1 MSALNSS
8 ALNIPTIDLT
18 EGPPIPQLGLGVFLV
33 DPGETERNVSEAL
46 EVGYR
51 HIDTAA
57 IYGNEAEV
65 GAAIAKSGIP
75 RDELYITTKLWNNR
89 QGDVR
94 AAAEESLEKLGLERV
109 DLYLVHWPVPEQDT
123 FVQAWE
129 QMIEVRDAGL
139 SRAIGVSNHEIEHL
153 ERIIEAT
160 DEVPAA
166 NQIELHPEHQRR
178 ELVAYCRENGIAIEA
193 WGPLAQGKSDLL
205 GLPVITGAAAAHGK
219 TPAQVVLRWHIEN
232 GTIVF
237 PKTSRRERMIENA
250 GLFDFALR
258 PEEHAAIT
266 ALESGH
272 NYGPDPRSFNVR

>member
-1 MSALNSS
+1 MAS
-8 ALNIPTIDLT
+8 LNIPNLT
-18 EGPPIPQLGLGVFLV
+18 LSDGNQIPQLGLGVFLV

-65 GAAIAKSGIP
+65 GAAIAKSGIA
-75 RDELYITTKLWNNR
+75 RDELFITTKLWNDR

-94 AAAEESLEKLGLERV
+94 AAAEESLDKLGLDHV

-129 QMIEVRDAGL
+129 QMIEVRAAGL
-139 SRAIGVSNHEIEHL
+139 SRSIGVSNHEVEHL
-153 ERIIEAT
+153 ERLIEAT
-160 DEVPAA
+160 GVVPVA
-166 NQIELHPEHQRR
+166 NQVELHPEHQRP
-178 ELVAYCRENGIAIEA
+178 ELTAFCRAHGIAVEA

-205 GLPVITGAAAAHGK
+205 ELPVVTAAAAAHDK
-219 TPAQVVLRWHIEN
+219 SAAQVVLRWHIEN

-250 GLFDFALR
+250 GLFDFALS
-258 PEEHAAIT
+258 EAEHAAIT
-266 ALESGH
+266 ALEAGR

>member
-1 MSALNSS
+1 MS
-8 ALNIPTIDLT
+8 ALNIPNLT
-18 EGPPIPQLGLGVFLV
+18 LADGTEIPQLGLGVFLV

-46 EVGYR
+46 ETGYR

-75 RDELYITTKLWNNR
+75 RDELYVTTKLWNSR

-94 AAAEESLEKLGLERV
+94 AAAEESLEKLGLEQV

-129 QMIEVRDAGL
+129 HMIEVQAAGL
-139 SRAIGVSNHEIEHL
+139 TRSIGVSNHEIEHL
-153 ERIIEAT
+153 ERIIAAT
-160 DEVPAA
+160 GVVPVA
-166 NQIELHPEHQRR
+166 NQVELHPEHQRR
-178 ELVAYCRENGIAIEA
+178 DLVAFCRKNGIAIEA

-205 GLPVITGAAAAHGK
+205 GLAAITEAAAAHEK
-219 TPAQVVLRWHIEN
+219 TPAQVVLRWHVEN

-250 GLFDFALR
+250 GLFDFALS

-266 ALESGH
+266 ALDAQR